1 MAGNTVQSLNSAITA
16 ITDELTSLKTTITDY
31 HTTLHLPSTSGAAS
45 SSLAIK
51 KEIADLKEKAE
62 TDDQQFVEEQ
72 ARLDARGGKTRKQS
86 LQEFVLLF
94 FFVAYG
100 LLAVAL
106 ILLANYTGGSTQAWK
121 TFGLMFFTV
130 LIVAGIIIRYA

>member
-1 MAGNTVQSLNSAITA
+1 MAGKTVQSLNSAITA
-16 ITDELTSLKTTITDY
+16 ITDELKSLKTTITDY

-51 KEIADLKEKAE
+51 KEIADLKERAE

-72 ARLDARGGKTRKQS
+72 ARLEARGGKTRKQS

-100 LLAVAL
+100 LFAVAL
-106 ILLANYTGGSTQAWK
+106 ILLANYTGGSAQAWK
-121 TFGLMFFTV
+121 TFGLMLFIV

>member
-1 MAGNTVQSLNSAITA
+1 MAGKTIRDLNNAITA
-16 ITDELTSLKTTITDY
+16 ITDELIGLKESVI
-31 HTTLHLPSTSGAAS
+31 S
-45 SSLAIK
+45 SYNALATRGGSAGGQDIQMK
-51 KEIADLKEKAE
+51 KEITDFNEKAA

-100 LLAVAL
+100 LLTVAL
-106 ILLANYTGGSTQAWK
+106 VLLANYTGGSSQAWK
-121 TFGLMFFTV
+121 TFGLMLFIVF
-130 LIVAGIIIRYA
+130 IVAGIIIRYA

>member
-16 ITDELTSLKTTITDY
+16 IINELSSLKTTITDY
-31 HTTLHLPSTSGAAS
+31 HTTLHLPSTTRAAS
-45 SSLAIK
+45 SSRAIK
-51 KEIADLKEKAE
+51 KETADFNEKAA

-72 ARLDARGGKTRKQS
+72 ARLEARGGKTRKQS

-100 LLAVAL
+100 LLTVAL

-121 TFGLMFFTV
+121 TFGLMLFIV

>member
-1 MAGNTVQSLNSAITA
+1 MAGTTVRSLNSAITA
-16 ITDELTSLKTTITDY
+16 ITGELTGLKASITSSFNA
-31 HTTLHLPSTSGAAS
+31 LPTRGGAVGGQD
-45 SSLAIK
+45 IQMK
-51 KEIADLKEKAE
+51 KEISDFNEKAA

-100 LLAVAL
+100 LLTVAL
-106 ILLANYTGGSTQAWK
+106 VLLANYTGGSSQAWK
-121 TFGLMFFTV
+121 TFGLMLFIVF
-130 LIVAGIIIRYA
+130 IVAGIIIRYA

>member
-1 MAGNTVQSLNSAITA
+1 MAGKTVQSLNSAITA
-16 ITDELTSLKTTITDY
+16 ITGELTALKASITSSFNA
-31 HTTLHLPSTSGAAS
+31 LPTRGGAVGGQDTQM
-45 SSLAIK
+45 K
-51 KEIADLKEKAE
+51 KEIADFNEKAE

-72 ARLDARGGKTRKQS
+72 ARLEARGGKTRKQS

-121 TFGLMFFTV
+121 TFGLMLFIV

>member
-1 MAGNTVQSLNSAITA
+1 MAGKTVQSLNSAITA
-16 ITDELTSLKTTITDY
+16 IINELSSLKTTITDY
-31 HTTLHLPSTSGAAS
+31 HTTLNLPPTTRAAS
-45 SSLAIK
+45 SSRAIK
-51 KEIADLKEKAE
+51 KETADFNEKAA

-72 ARLDARGGKTRKQS
+72 ARLEARGGKTRKQS

-100 LLAVAL
+100 LLTVAL

-121 TFGLMFFTV
+121 TFGLMLFIV

>member
-16 ITDELTSLKTTITDY
+16 ITGELTALKASLTSSFNS
-31 HTTLHLPSTSGAAS
+31 LPIRGGTSGGQDTQM
-45 SSLAIK
+45 K
-51 KEIADLKEKAE
+51 KEISDFNEKAA

-106 ILLANYTGGSTQAWK
+106 VLLANYTGGSAQAWK
-121 TFGLMFFTV
+121 TFGLMFFIV

>member
-1 MAGNTVQSLNSAITA
+1 MAGNTVQSLNLAITA
-16 ITDELTSLKTTITDY
+16 IKDELTSFKTSITSSFNA
-31 HTTLHLPSTSGAAS
+31 LPIRGGAVGGQDTQM
-45 SSLAIK
+45 K
-51 KEIADLKEKAE
+51 KEISDFNEKAE

-100 LLAVAL
+100 LLSVAL
-106 ILLANYTGGSTQAWK
+106 VLLANYTGGSSQAWK
-121 TFGLMFFTV
+121 TFGLMLFIV

>member
-1 MAGNTVQSLNSAITA
+1 MAGKTVQSLNSAITA
-16 ITDELTSLKTTITDY
+16 ITDELISLKESITSSFNA
-31 HTTLHLPSTSGAAS
+31 LPTQGGTVGGQD
-45 SSLAIK
+45 IQMK
-51 KEIADLKEKAE
+51 KEIADFNEKAA

-106 ILLANYTGGSTQAWK
+106 ILLANYTGGSSQAWK
-121 TFGLMFFTV
+121 TFGLMLFIV

>member
-16 ITDELTSLKTTITDY
+16 ITDELTSLKTTITDH
-31 HTTLHLPSTSGAAS
+31 HTTLQLPSTSAAAS

-51 KEIADLKEKAE
+51 KEIADFKKKAE

-72 ARLDARGGKTRKQS
+72 ARLDAQGGKTRKQS

-106 ILLANYTGGSTQAWK
+106 ILLANYTGGSAQAWK
-121 TFGLMFFTV
+121 TFGIMLFMAM
-130 LIVAGIIIRYA
+130 IIAGFIIRYA

>member
-1 MAGNTVQSLNSAITA
+1 MAGKTVRDLNNAITG
-16 ITDELTSLKTTITDY
+16 ITDELIGLKESVISSFNA
-31 HTTLHLPSTSGAAS
+31 LPTRGGSPGGQD
-45 SSLAIK
+45 IQMK
-51 KEIADLKEKAE
+51 KEISDFNEKAA

-100 LLAVAL
+100 LLTVAL
-106 ILLANYTGGSTQAWK
+106 VLLANYTGGSSQAWK
-121 TFGLMFFTV
+121 TFGLMLFIVF
-130 LIVAGIIIRYA
+130 IVAGIIIRYA

>member
-1 MAGNTVQSLNSAITA
+1 MAGTTVRSLNSAITA
-16 ITDELTSLKTTITDY
+16 ITGELTGLKASITY
-31 HTTLHLPSTSGAAS
+31 SFNALPTRGGAVGGQDTQM
-45 SSLAIK
+45 K
-51 KEIADLKEKAE
+51 KEISDFNEKAE

-121 TFGLMFFTV
+121 TFGLMLFIV

>member
-1 MAGNTVQSLNSAITA
+1 MAGKTIRDLNNAITA
-16 ITDELTSLKTTITDY
+16 ITDELIAVKESVTSSFNA
-31 HTTLHLPSTSGAAS
+31 LPTRGG
-45 SSLAIK
+45 SLGGQDIQMK
-51 KEIADLKEKAE
+51 KEIADFNQQAA

-100 LLAVAL
+100 LLTVAL
-106 ILLANYTGGSTQAWK
+106 ILLANSTGGSTQAWK
-121 TFGLMFFTV
+121 TFGLMLFIVF
-130 LIVAGIIIRYA
+130 IVAGIIIRYA

>member
-1 MAGNTVQSLNSAITA
+1 M
-16 ITDELTSLKTTITDY
+16 TDELTSLKT
-31 HTTLHLPSTSGAAS
+31 SVTSSFNAFPRRGGAVGVQDTQM
-45 SSLAIK
+45 K
-51 KEIADLKEKAE
+51 KEIADFNEKAE

-72 ARLDARGGKTRKQS
+72 ARLDVRGGKTRKQS

-100 LLAVAL
+100 LLTVAL
-106 ILLANYTGGSTQAWK
+106 VLLANYTGGSSQAWK
-121 TFGLMFFTV
+121 TFGLMLFTV

>member
-1 MAGNTVQSLNSAITA
+1 MAGNTVQSLKSAITS
-16 ITDELTSLKTTITDY
+16 IINELTSLTTTIIDY
-31 HTTLHLPSTSGAAS
+31 HKRLNSPS
-45 SSLAIK
+45 LLIK
-51 KEIADLKEKAE
+51 KEIADFNEKAA

-72 ARLDARGGKTRKQS
+72 ARLEARGGKTRKQS

-106 ILLANYTGGSTQAWK
+106 ILLANYTGGSAQAWK
-121 TFGLMFFTV
+121 TFGLMLFIV